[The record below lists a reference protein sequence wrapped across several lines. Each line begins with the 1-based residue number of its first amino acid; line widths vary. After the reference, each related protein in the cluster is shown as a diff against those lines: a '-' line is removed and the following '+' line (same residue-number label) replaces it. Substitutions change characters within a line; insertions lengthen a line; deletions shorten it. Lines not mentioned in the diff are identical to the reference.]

1 MKKHQLI
8 FDKIK
13 KLLSEQFGA
22 DIDEYEEGTYLSISD
37 SEIWISVD
45 DSELT
50 VGYGMNHRHYHS
62 EYDDINEA
70 VNEFFNLLTRK
81 KRITEF
87 YKGKNSYKIKTEIEN
102 DNNEFKELSTSFTW
116 LFPYW
121 KKTRTKTEI
130 EPSLIDY
137 AKIKNEI
144 LEIKNYA
151 QLYIAFCLLTF

>member
-13 KLLSEQFGA
+13 KLLSEKFGT
-22 DIDEYEEGTYLSISD
+22 DLDEYEEGTHLSIGD
-37 SEIWISVD
+37 SGIWISVD

-50 VGYGMNHRHYHS
+50 VGYGMNHRHYHY
-62 EYDDINEA
+62 EYNDINEA
-70 VNEFFNLLTRK
+70 VDDFFNLLTRK

-87 YKGKNSYKIKTEIEN
+87 YKGKYAYKSKAEIEN
-102 DNNEFKELSTSFTW
+102 GIGEFKELSTSLTW

-121 KKTRTKTEI
+121 KRTRTKVKI
-130 EPSLIDY
+130 EQNLIDY
-137 AKIKNEI
+137 ARIKKEI

-151 QLYIAFCLLTF
+151 QHDICAHSS

>member
-1 MKKHQLI
+1 MKKHQHI

-13 KLLSEQFGA
+13 KLLTTQFGT
-22 DIDEYEEGTYLSISD
+22 DLDEYEEGTHLTIGD
-37 SEIWISVD
+37 SGIWISVD

-70 VNEFFNLLTRK
+70 VNEFFNLLTGK

-87 YKGKNSYKIKTEIEN
+87 YKGKNTYKVKAEIETAIG
-102 DNNEFKELSTSFTW
+102 EFKELSTSLTW

-121 KKTRTKTEI
+121 KKTRTKTKI

-137 AKIKNEI
+137 AKIEKEI

-151 QLYIAFCLLTF
+151 QHGI

>member
-1 MKKHQLI
+1 MV
-8 FDKIK
+8 
-13 KLLSEQFGA
+13 QFGA
-22 DIDEYEEGTYLSISD
+22 DLNEYEEGAHLTIGD
-37 SEIWISVD
+37 SGIWISVD

-70 VNEFFNLLTRK
+70 VNEFFNLLTGK

-87 YKGKNSYKIKTEIEN
+87 YKGKNTYKVKAEIEIAKG
-102 DNNEFKELSTSFTW
+102 EFKELSTSLTW

-121 KKTRTKTEI
+121 KKTRTKTII

-137 AKIKNEI
+137 TKIEKEI

-151 QLYIAFCLLTF
+151 QHSI

>member
-1 MKKHQLI
+1 MKKHRQI

-13 KLLSEQFGA
+13 ELLSEQFGS
-22 DIDEYEEGTYLSISD
+22 DLNEYEEGAYLSIGE

-50 VGYGMNHRHYHS
+50 VGYGMNHKHYHY

-70 VNEFFNLLTRK
+70 VDKFFNLLTKK

-87 YKGKNSYKIKTEIEN
+87 YKGKYTYKNIAEIEN
-102 DNNEFKELSTSFTW
+102 SNGEFKELSTSLTW

-121 KKTRTKTEI
+121 RKTRSKTEI

-137 AKIKNEI
+137 SKIEKEI
-144 LEIKNYA
+144 LQIKNYA
-151 QLYIAFCLLTF
+151 QQ

>member
-1 MKKHQLI
+1 MKKHQII
-8 FDKIK
+8 FEKIK
-13 KLLSEQFGA
+13 KLLSEQFGQELN
-22 DIDEYEEGTYLSISD
+22 EYEEGTHLTIGD
-37 SEIWISVD
+37 TGIWISVD
-45 DSELT
+45 DFELT
-50 VGYGMNHRHYHS
+50 VGYGMNHRHYHY

-70 VNEFFNLLTRK
+70 VSEFFNLLTRK

-87 YKGKNSYKIKTEIEN
+87 YKGKFAYKNKVEIEN
-102 DNNEFKELSTSFTW
+102 SDGEFNELSTSLTW

-137 AKIKNEI
+137 SKVENEI

-151 QLYIAFCLLTF
+151 QQW